1 MVTVKEIMENARK
14 FGRDSKYQ
22 AVEFDQILQHQ
33 YDLAQKR
40 IYFAIQFRGS
50 TGKMYNTRVAIYG
63 VEPNGITPE
72 EIKAGKYPMPEDF
85 MNCHVKV
92 DCDCTDYTLGG
103 ALKGN
108 LKHDAALFT
117 DAELTNYKKKT
128 DRQEKNPDNLP
139 YCCKHIYSVLEA
151 LKEYF
156 EAK

>member
-14 FGRDSKYQ
+14 FGRDGKSQ

-33 YDLAQKR
+33 YDLSQKR
-40 IYFAIQFRGS
+40 IYFTIQFRGS
-50 TGKMYNTRVAIYG
+50 TSLYNTRVAIYD

-72 EIKAGKYPMPEDF
+72 EIKAGKYPMPKDF
-85 MNCHVKV
+85 VNCRIKV
-92 DCDCTDYTLGG
+92 DCDCKDYTLGG

-139 YCCKHIYSVLEA
+139 YCCKHIYSMLEA
-151 LKEYF
+151 LIEHFGSK
-156 EAK
+156 